1 MLNEYLQIASVNEEE
16 IATNW
21 VKACPK
27 EGINLPLLSINT
39 INGIATFAIESYYGR
54 LDIGNLAIFGKEVSV
69 AKEREVFALNLY
81 YSVQYPTL
89 VRKKHENRF
98 SDDWGMR
105 FAKKSIVAFALK
117 ERTHAIAL
125 QRYLYAFFGLK
136 V

>member
-1 MLNEYLQIASVNEEE
+1 MLDEYLQISSVNEEE

-27 EGINLPLLSINT
+27 EGINLPFLSINT

-69 AKEREVFALNLY
+69 AKEREVLALYLY

-89 VRKKHENRF
+89 VRKEHENRF

-105 FAKKSIVAFALK
+105 LA
-117 ERTHAIAL
+117 
-125 QRYLYAFFGLK
+125 
-136 V
+136 